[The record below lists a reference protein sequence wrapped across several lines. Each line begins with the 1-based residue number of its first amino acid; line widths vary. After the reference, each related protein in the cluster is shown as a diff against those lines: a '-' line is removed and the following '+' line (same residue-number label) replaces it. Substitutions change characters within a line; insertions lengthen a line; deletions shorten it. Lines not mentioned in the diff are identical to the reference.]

1 MEDCTMSF
9 EFRRF
14 RHAERGHGVYNGST
28 VGCTP
33 SIGEYNDV
41 ARGDLAKFCEHSAAH
56 RRNDS
61 TLKSLC
67 LRPGGDDRA
76 GAFQADRQRQAQPAF
91 DGSRSEEHTSELQ
104 SLMRISYAVFC
115 LKKKKKKT
123 KHKS

>member
-76 GAFQADRQRQAQPAF
+76 GAFQ
-91 DGSRSEEHTSELQ
+91 RSEEHTSELQ

-115 LKKKKKKT
+115 LQKKT
-123 KHKS
+123 HINNSTMNTKKNLNNN

>member
-76 GAFQADRQRQAQPAF
+76 GAFTADRQSQTHPAS
-91 DGSRSEEHTSELQ
+91 DRSEKRSAGKEVVRMLRS
-104 SLMRISYAVFC
+104 RG
-115 LKKKKKKT
+115 
-123 KHKS
+123 

>member
-67 LRPGGDDRA
+67 MRPGGE
-76 GAFQADRQRQAQPAF
+76 DRQSGVVGKSVSVHV
-91 DGSRSEEHTSELQ
+91 DLGGSST
-104 SLMRISYAVFC
+104 
-115 LKKKKKKT
+115 LKNKKNQNQLVNR
-123 KHKS
+123 HKPITQEQK